1 MATAQGPASVD
12 DNIKVNLHQL
22 QTMKSQLDVVKE
34 FKKNVNSGMKDLGSS
49 MKGFGK
55 SFSKSFSLKSLGSKI
70 SDTFSKG
77 IKGLTSPFKK
87 LGGKISGAFSGL
99 KSKIM
104 SFSPIAAMKGLIG
117 KLNPMKA
124 INKVMGRKK
133 R

>member
-34 FKKNVNSGMKDLGSS
+34 FKKSVNTGMKDLDSS

-77 IKGLTSPFKK
+77 IKGLTTPFNN

-104 SFSPIAAMKGLIG
+104 SFSPLSMMKGLLD
-117 KLNPMKA
+117 KFSPAKMV
-124 INKVMGRKK
+124 NKVLGRKK